1 MQHAE
6 RGVPPTGLAPSPP
19 GVGSGR
25 ASPSKPRPRLAGPT
39 VHSLSAASINFK
51 VSIRESARKLAGL
64 RGSGFARA
72 TRTGPAPPLA
82 RLRDHPPVAGGGPT
96 ARTPSRDGSKRD
108 SRPDRGTGTSR
119 DARRPRLAVK
129 AQPCGPLGALG
140 SHGDALRSPV
150 ASSGC
155 RLALRGPE
163 RASGLARPLPSRSVA
178 LRGHRGARRAEHAAS
193 RARTVR
199 RAAEG
204 ERREPA
210 PHAELRGWP
219 LRCATAARLESPVGA
234 APARVDTASLPLA
247 GAGAALGGAG
257 SRQRAAVFITIY
269 ELR

>member
-1 MQHAE
+1 MQRAE

-25 ASPSKPRPRLAGPT
+25 ASPSKPRPRFAGPT

-51 VSIRESARKLAGL
+51 MSIRESARKLAS
-64 RGSGFARA
+64 SGVRA
-72 TRTGPAPPLA
+72 SRAPPGPAPRPLT
-82 RLRDHPPVAGGGPT
+82 RLRDHPRVAGGGPT

-108 SRPDRGTGTSR
+108 SRPDRGTETSR

-129 AQPCGPLGALG
+129 AQPCGPLGSVA

-155 RLALRGPE
+155 RLALRGPQ
-163 RASGLARPLPSRSVA
+163 RASGLVRPRPSRSVA

-193 RARTVR
+193 QARTVR

-219 LRCATAARLESPVGA
+219 LRCATAARLESRVGA
-234 APARVDTASLPLA
+234 APTRVDTASLPLA

-269 ELR
+269 ELW